1 MFDVGIWE
9 IGVIGVVALV
19 VLGPE
24 RLPKV
29 ARTAGHMFGR
39 LQRYVANVKADIN
52 REMEAS
58 EFSKLKEE
66 VQSAAKTFETSVRD
80 HASSVES
87 EARALEKDATPALGN
102 GSSAD
107 AGTKSQADLLA
118 EQEAGLPS
126 LDPSPATPTT
136 PTTPTT
142 STTEPSRPVNTVAP
156 SVDNPQAATS
166 TYSPVVSSEQRFDLG
181 IEPPRALGRNR

>member
-126 LDPSPATPTT
+126 LDPSP
-136 PTTPTT
+136 TTPTT

-181 IEPPRALGRNR
+181 IEPPRTLGRNR